1 MKKNFMITFVVALA
15 ACGNHN
21 AKSSSDT
28 TLINPD
34 TSSSVIV
41 PIDTTGVG
49 GINADTT
56 GMGQAR

>member
-1 MKKNFMITFVVALA
+1 MITFVAALA

-21 AKSSSDT
+21 AKSRSDT